1 MRLLLV
7 TLAALP
13 ALAIPALAQNAT
25 PAAPATPPPP
35 VVSSSVHIDL
45 GTTGDFDRK
54 AMNYGCKGRE
64 QPLVVTYINAA
75 PNFLALVP
83 VEDGTLLF
91 TTVLAASGAKYA
103 SGKYVWWSKG
113 PDASLYD
120 LTQGDGSKPILTCS
134 EVSETP

>member
-13 ALAIPALAQNAT
+13 ALAVPALAQNAA
-25 PAAPATPPPP
+25 PAAPTTPAPPS
-35 VVSSSVHIDL
+35 VTSSIHIDL

-54 AMNYGCKGRE
+54 AVSYGCEGRQ
-64 QPLVVTYINAA
+64 QPLVVDYINAA

-113 PDASLYD
+113 PQASLYD
-120 LTQGDGSKPILTCS
+120 LTQGDNAKPILTCN
-134 EVSETP
+134 EVNETP

>member
-7 TLAALP
+7 TLAALSI
-13 ALAIPALAQNAT
+13 AAPALAQNAT
-25 PAAPATPPPP
+25 PTAPATPYPPA
-35 VVSSSVHIDL
+35 VSSSVQIDL

-54 AMNYGCKGRE
+54 TVTYGCKGHE
-64 QPLVVTYINAA
+64 QPLVVRYINAA

-103 SGKYVWWSKG
+103 SGKYIWWSKG

-120 LTQGDGSKPILTCS
+120 LTQGDASKPILTCS
-134 EVSETP
+134 EVSEIP

>member
-25 PAAPATPPPP
+25 PAAPATPSPPA
-35 VVSSSVHIDL
+35 VSSSVQIDL

-54 AMNYGCKGRE
+54 TVSYGCKGRE
-64 QPLVVTYINAA
+64 QPLVVRYINAA

-103 SGKYVWWSKG
+103 SGKYIWWSKG
-113 PDASLYD
+113 PEASLYD
-120 LTQGDGSKPILTCS
+120 LTQGDNTKPILTCS
-134 EVSETP
+134 EVSEIP